1 MTENKG
7 ANGAAAKPEEQ
18 QQEQRPALAIAGQYI
33 KDLSFEVPG
42 APQIFSE
49 MKKAPEIPI
58 NVDVQARHL
67 GGNHFEVT
75 THFDIKATV
84 DGKPGFVLELAY
96 GAVVQ
101 CNAPQE
107 HIQPM
112 LLIEAPRLMFP
123 FARNLIS
130 EVTRDGGFPP
140 LMLQPIDFVQLYRE
154 RLAAAKAQ
162 QEKQNETA
170 EAGEGGSQTA

>member
-1 MTENKG
+1 MTEE
-7 ANGAAAKPEEQ
+7 NGAACQAGDQ
-18 QQEQRPALAIAGQYI
+18 QQQPEQRPGLSIAGQYI

-58 NVDVQARHL
+58 SVDVQARHL

-75 THFDIKATV
+75 THFDIKASV
-84 DGKPGFVLELAY
+84 EGKPGFVLELVY

-101 CNAPQE
+101 CTAPQE

-130 EVTRDGGFPP
+130 EITRDGGFPP
-140 LMLQPIDFVQLYRE
+140 LMLQPIDFVQLFRE
-154 RLAAAKAQ
+154 RVAAAQKAQ
-162 QEKQNETA
+162 QDSQAATDG
-170 EAGEGGSQTA
+170 GEQTA

>member
-1 MTENKG
+1 MADENR
-7 ANGAAAKPEEQ
+7 ANGAAGDAQ
-18 QQEQRPALAIAGQYI
+18 QKEQRPGLSIAGQYI

-42 APQIFSE
+42 APRIFSE

-58 NVDVQARHL
+58 SVDVQARHL

-75 THFDIKATV
+75 CHFDIKATV
-84 DGKPGFVLELAY
+84 EGKPGFLLELVY

-101 CNAPQE
+101 CVAPKE
-107 HIQPM
+107 HVQPM

-154 RLAAAKAQ
+154 RIAAAQKAQ
-162 QEKQNETA
+162 QEGQ
-170 EAGEGGSQTA
+170 GEGGGVNGGEQTA